1 MEEIEKAYLA
11 GIVDGEG
18 TITLTRHHKGELPG
32 PNVTIAN
39 NDLKLLQWV
48 KERAGGTIVSKKK
61 RQPHHG
67 DSYVWGVKQDRA
79 IRFLELIINYLIIKR
94 PQAELIVNEYKAVTH
109 RAGKYS
115 PEMLAK
121 KMALVEKIRQLNQR

>member
-1 MEEIEKAYLA
+1 LEEIEKAYLA

-18 TITLTRHHKGELPG
+18 TITLTRHHKSELPG

-61 RQPHHG
+61 RRPHH
-67 DSYVWGVKQDRA
+67 DNSYVWGIKQDRA
-79 IRFLELIINYLIIKR
+79 IRFLEIIIKYLIVKK
-94 PQAELIVNEYKAVTH
+94 PQAELIVKEYKAATY

-121 KMALVEKIRQLNQR
+121 KMALVEKIRKLNQR